1 MNGERANRTKFPITH
16 EGISVYNKTFN
27 PSDSATVDLT
37 TGLFTIP
44 NHFFNTGEELIYT
57 PKSTF
62 IGVGASAMGIGATM
76 NVAGVVTDRMPTTVF
91 PIVQTPDTFFL
102 AAREDHADND
112 VRISFTDVGEGNAHQ
127 LEMTKKLS
135 KTVVALDG
143 IVQQPV
149 AFTPVRHT
157 LLHNNGGITA
167 GISTFNISGI
177 SSIQPRD
184 LLKIDDE
191 YMKVVEVGLST
202 NVGGQLLGP
211 INGIINAGTGNTF
224 PTVSVVRASVGSTA
238 VAHSDGANVQIHR
251 GAINI
256 VGGNI
261 HFIEAP
267 KGNTRARRNES
278 NLPYVKAEYS
288 GRTFLR
294 QDYSKNMVFD
304 DISDSFTGIA
314 KTYTATVGGFNTTGP
329 GQNALGAFGN
339 SAAGN
344 GILFINGVFQTP
356 STLNNSG
363 NNYDFETQA
372 GITSVVFTG
381 ISSVDG
387 SYIKSDFDINQ
398 NQLQEAV

>member
-1 MNGERANRTKFPITH
+1 
-16 EGISVYNKTFN
+16 
-27 PSDSATVDLT
+27 
-37 TGLFTIP
+37 
-44 NHFFNTGEELIYT
+44 
-57 PKSTF
+57 
-62 IGVGASAMGIGATM
+62 
-76 NVAGVVTDRMPTTVF
+76 
-91 PIVQTPDTFFL
+91 
-102 AAREDHADND
+102 
-112 VRISFTDVGEGNAHQ
+112 
-127 LEMTKKLS
+127 MTKKLS

-267 KGNTRARRNES
+267 KVTPEQEEM
-278 NLPYVKAEYS
+278 NLICH
-288 GRTFLR
+288 T
-294 QDYSKNMVFD
+294 
-304 DISDSFTGIA
+304 
-314 KTYTATVGGFNTTGP
+314 
-329 GQNALGAFGN
+329 
-339 SAAGN
+339 
-344 GILFINGVFQTP
+344 
-356 STLNNSG
+356 
-363 NNYDFETQA
+363 
-372 GITSVVFTG
+372 
-381 ISSVDG
+381 
-387 SYIKSDFDINQ
+387 
-398 NQLQEAV
+398 

>member
-1 MNGERANRTKFPITH
+1 
-16 EGISVYNKTFN
+16 
-27 PSDSATVDLT
+27 
-37 TGLFTIP
+37 
-44 NHFFNTGEELIYT
+44 
-57 PKSTF
+57 
-62 IGVGASAMGIGATM
+62 
-76 NVAGVVTDRMPTTVF
+76 
-91 PIVQTPDTFFL
+91 
-102 AAREDHADND
+102 
-112 VRISFTDVGEGNAHQ
+112 
-127 LEMTKKLS
+127 MTKKLS

-149 AFTPVRHT
+149 TFTPVRHT

-256 VGGNI
+256 VGGDI

-329 GQNALGAFGN
+329 GQNAAGAFGN

-363 NNYDFETQA
+363 NNYDFETQS

-398 NQLQEAV
+398 NQLPRGGLIVSLGSTPGLGYAPLLGGRFKAELDADGSIVGVVGVNTYFRPVGIVTAEYTKTTGVLQVQTDLPHNMKTGELVKMVGLSFTCTPAYLSLIHI